1 MINVLIIILIYIKI
15 IIYIILLYCLT
26 SADEGER
33 AVGDGGGTNTT
44 EALEDVEA
52 EVVVVIGACSEGAA
66 DTTSGGETINN
77 HLHTTE
83 SGAIHNSL
91 RTHILEEGC
100 GEIDRIG
107 EGSTNHGAHST
118 RRGSTRGGVE
128 EGANVEVSEGVE
140 RTVVTVVKRDL
151 LGVGCNGGHFFI
163 S

>member
-1 MINVLIIILIYIKI
+1 MYIKI
-15 IIYIILLYCLT
+15 IIYILLLYCLT

-52 EVVVVIGACSEGAA
+52 EVVVVIGASSEGAA

-83 SGAIHNSL
+83 SRAIHNRL

-100 GEIDRIG
+100 GPTTRRNVG

-151 LGVGCNGGHFFI
+151 LGV
-163 S
+163 